1 MNTANLIGQ
10 TLDAKYQIERELGR
24 GGMGAV
30 YLATHVGTERAVAL
44 KVIAPEF
51 MRREEFV
58 ERFRREARAAGRLR
72 HPNVVDV
79 TDFGL
84 ADTEQGRVAYL
95 VMEYLDGCTL
105 GEVLEEEKRLPL
117 SWTLDILEQTCS
129 AVAEAHRQG
138 IIHRDLKPD
147 NIWLEPNSR
156 GGYTVKVLDFGIAK
170 LEEPMDEDE
179 TANSE
184 GRTANQF
191 ALTRGSRNQTA
202 ALAATEE
209 NTLLDVSSNRASDF
223 AEDATLNLQI
233 QDLQIQDLNENG
245 TAIFPA
251 ARATVAENANVNQDA
266 AATQLLSAPTANEKN
281 TFNGSST
288 SAALTRVGA
297 VLGTPLYMSPEQ
309 CRGEHLD
316 PRADVYSL
324 GVIAYQ
330 MLSGSTPF
338 TGNFTEVIKAHQE
351 TEPPPLEAKKL
362 RRRVKKTIHSALA
375 KNADERPVSAVDFSS
390 KLRAS
395 SEGIGALLR
404 RALVIYSEYLPTFL
418 WLSFVLQ
425 LPSFLITL
433 SRIIIS
439 FLRLENVVSAMTAAI
454 ASAVLGFLAVFVGIF
469 FASILLGVTTWI
481 VAQLLAVPLR
491 PVNWKK
497 ALEAAH
503 SRWRGFAGTV
513 TVTTIISFTALI
525 AGLLPGSIMLIISA
539 SINLSGVVSGVFM
552 LLSLVVLLAGFS
564 AGVAVF
570 VLFYLVSPVV
580 MMENLRWRQAAR
592 RSAILIRRSISTAI
606 AAFSLSFFAPLI
618 LSGALAVFV
627 AALIKSNDVFVV
639 QRGTSG
645 FNIRLRENSKISVGN
660 DFEIKPGETVQQ
672 PQVTPETEEEKR
684 FKKSFN
690 EAVFE
695 AIFQTLW
702 FPILVLL
709 SSLTSVITG
718 LLYLKSRQSG
728 GEILG
733 ELLTEFEEN
742 DRTQKRW
749 QLRLKEK
756 LGQSG
761 RHTSR
766 NVKKSGVES
775 REP

>member
-1 MNTANLIGQ
+1 MNAANLIGQ

-30 YLATHVGTERAVAL
+30 YLATHLGTERAVAL

-84 ADTEQGRVAYL
+84 AETEQGRVAYL

-117 SWTLDILEQTCS
+117 SWTLDILEQACS

-184 GRTANQF
+184 QQIPNRF
-191 ALTRGSRNQTA
+191 ASTRGSKNQTA

-209 NTLLDVSSNRASDF
+209 NTMLDISPNRTPDF
-223 AEDATLNLQI
+223 AEDATLHLQI
-233 QDLQIQDLNENG
+233 QDSNENG

-266 AATQLLSAPTANEKN
+266 AATQLLSAPTANERK
-281 TFNGSST
+281 TFNGNST

-351 TEPPPLEAKKL
+351 TQPPPLEAKKL

-375 KNADERPVSAVDFSS
+375 KNADERPISAVDFSS

-404 RALVIYSEYLPTFL
+404 RALVIYSEHLPTFL

-439 FLRLENVVSAMTAAI
+439 FLRLENVVSATAAGI
-454 ASAVLGFLAVFVGIF
+454 ASAVLGFLAIFVGIF

-491 PVNWKK
+491 PVDWKK
-497 ALEAAH
+497 ALEAAR

-513 TVTTIISFTALI
+513 TIVTIVSFTALI
-525 AGLLPGSIMLIISA
+525 VGLLPGSIMLGINA
-539 SINLSGVVSGVFM
+539 STDFSGITSGVF
-552 LLSLVVLLAGFS
+552 LLISLIVLLAGFS

-580 MMENLRWRQAAR
+580 MMENLRGRQAVR
-592 RSAILIRRSISTAI
+592 RSATLIRRSVRTAI
-606 AAFSLSFFAPLI
+606 AAFSLSFLAPLMM
-618 LSGALAVFV
+618 SAVLMIFV
-627 AALIKSNDVFVV
+627 SALIKSNDIFIV
-639 QRGTSG
+639 QRSESG
-645 FNIRLRENSKISVGN
+645 FNIRLRDNSRVSVGT
-660 DFEIKPGETVQQ
+660 DIDIKPNEALPQ
-672 PQVTPETEEEKR
+672 PQATPETEEEKR

-702 FPILVLL
+702 FPILILL

-728 GEILG
+728 GESLG

-742 DRTQKRW
+742 DRTQKHW

-756 LGQSG
+756 LVQSG

-775 REP
+775 RES